1 MVWYGMAWYGMVW
14 YGMVWFGMVWYGM
27 VWYGMVLEIA
37 PTVPL
42 NRNSVEYLK
51 VLVERIR
58 ENNPQ
63 TIIQVGQYQN
73 IYIHTFIK
81 IKKSNQRK
89 ELPVINFLIL
99 NHLVLA
105 ISGRLLKSF
114 RHRICF

>member
-1 MVWYGMAWYGMVW
+1 MVW
-14 YGMVWFGMVWYGM
+14 
-27 VWYGMVLEIA
+27 
-37 PTVPL
+37 TVPL
-42 NRNSVEYLK
+42 NRNSVEYLN

-81 IKKSNQRK
+81 IKKLKIKTETGTSGY
-89 ELPVINFLIL
+89 EFFNFK
-99 NHLVLA
+99 NLVLA

-114 RHRICF
+114 RHRICFKKVEKMFIELSNIFPKLLGLIF